1 MNTSLL
7 YYFYYAAP
15 KRRADA
21 VRDSY
26 RKPPRHQVLKPP
38 VPQPRARVS

>member
-1 MNTSLL
+1 MNSSLL

-15 KRRADA
+15 KRQADA

-26 RKPPRHQVLKPP
+26 RPPRHRVVKPP